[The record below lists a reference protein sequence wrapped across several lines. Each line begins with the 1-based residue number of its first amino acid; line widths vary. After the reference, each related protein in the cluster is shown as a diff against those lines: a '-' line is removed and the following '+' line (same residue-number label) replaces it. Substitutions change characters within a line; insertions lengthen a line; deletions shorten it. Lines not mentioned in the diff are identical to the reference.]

1 MDTKIIEGEI
11 IGNIYKDKD
20 NSEVKNNGIRNGSKD
35 DSTIS

>member
-11 IGNIYKDKD
+11 IGNIYKDK
-20 NSEVKNNGIRNGSKD
+20 SEVIDNGIRDRSKD

>member
-11 IGNIYKDKD
+11 IGNIYKD
-20 NSEVKNNGIRNGSKD
+20 NSEVKNNGIRDRSKD